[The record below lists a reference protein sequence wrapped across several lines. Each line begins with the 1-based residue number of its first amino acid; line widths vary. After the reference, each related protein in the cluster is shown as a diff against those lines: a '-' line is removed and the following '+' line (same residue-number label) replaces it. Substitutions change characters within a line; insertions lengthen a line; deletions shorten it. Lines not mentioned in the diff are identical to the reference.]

1 MKFRFYYSGIRVR
14 DLKKSLD
21 FYTKGLGFKVI
32 RKGTMPHGGKC
43 VHLRGK
49 GSDQMLELNWYPEGT
64 KFYTEYKSGEELDH
78 LALKVKDVK
87 KAYRFLIGIGAKSA
101 VSPEDS
107 EGTEVYVMDPDGI
120 WIELLGS

>member
-14 DLKKSLD
+14 DLKKSVY
-21 FYTKGLGFKVI
+21 FYTKGLGFKVVSQ
-32 RKGTMPHGGKC
+32 GTMPHGGKW

-49 GSDQMLELNWYPEGT
+49 GSHQTLELNWYPEGT
-64 KFYTEYKSGEELDH
+64 KFYTEYKGGEELDH
-78 LALKVKDVK
+78 LAFKVKDVK
-87 KAYRFLIGIGAKSA
+87 KAYRSLLGKGARPA
-101 VSPEDS
+101 VPPEES